1 MPGPIDTVAK
11 RSAMRCSSSSCTRSS
26 TSTRDPAEQVCPAFC
41 RMAFAITV
49 AARSTSASPN
59 TRWADLPPSSSVTG
73 ATRLAAAPAIRRP
86 TSVEPTKLRWS
97 MPGWAASAAP
107 ASGPSPV
114 TTLITPAGKPASAA
128 SRAR

>member
-1 MPGPIDTVAK
+1 MPGPIDTAAK
-11 RSAMRCSSSSCTRSS
+11 RSAMRCSTSSCTRSS
-26 TSTRDPAEQVCPAFC
+26 TSSRDPAEQVCPAFC
-41 RMAFAITV
+41 RIALAAIV
-49 AARSTSASPN
+49 AARSTSASAN

-73 ATRLAAAPAIRRP
+73 ATRLAAAPAIRLP

-97 MPGWAASAAP
+97 TPGWAASAAP

-114 TTLITPAGKPASAA
+114 TTLTTPGGRPASPA